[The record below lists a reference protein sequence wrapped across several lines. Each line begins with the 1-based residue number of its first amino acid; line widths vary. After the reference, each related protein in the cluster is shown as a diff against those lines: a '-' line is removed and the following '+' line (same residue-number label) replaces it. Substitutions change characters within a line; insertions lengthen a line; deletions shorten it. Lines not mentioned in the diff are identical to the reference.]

1 MKEFMEKFYETRD
14 NWLDLL
20 DNVNAYVFG
29 EEELDE
35 DMFADAM
42 RGAFEAFSK
51 MNSLETIKTV
61 GSSEELGVN
70 HLMTLIGTMREYAAD
85 RYTEDSENIV
95 FRASQLATRL
105 LVNGAVNDFVW
116 HDDGII
122 PADELLDYVWFEPDD
137 NYVYDINKGDLSDLI
152 KVLENQ

>member
-42 RGAFEAFSK
+42 RGAFEAFAK

-61 GSSEELGVN
+61 GNSEELGVN

-95 FRASQLATRL
+95 FRASQPVFWLT
-105 LVNGAVNDFVW
+105 
-116 HDDGII
+116 
-122 PADELLDYVWFEPDD
+122 EL
-137 NYVYDINKGDLSDLI
+137 
-152 KVLENQ
+152 

>member
-14 NWLDLL
+14 TWLDLL

-42 RGAFEAFSK
+42 RGAFEVFAK
-51 MNSLETIKTV
+51 MHSLETIKV
-61 GSSEELGVN
+61 MGNSEVLGAK
-70 HLMTLIGTMREYAAD
+70 HLMILIGTMREYAAD
-85 RYTEDSENIV
+85 RYTEDTENIV

-105 LVNGAVNDFVW
+105 LVNGAVNDFLW
-116 HDDGII
+116 HDDGIL
-122 PADELLDYVWFEPDD
+122 PADELLDYIWIEHGND
-137 NYVYDINKGDLSDLI
+137 YVYDINKCDLSDLI

>member
-20 DNVNAYVFG
+20 DNVNAYVFS

-42 RGAFEAFSK
+42 RGAFEVFSK
-51 MNSLETIKTV
+51 MYSLETVKV
-61 GSSEELGVN
+61 MGNSEALGVN

-105 LVNGAVNDFVW
+105 LVNGVVNDFMW
-116 HDDGII
+116 HDDGIL
-122 PADELLDYVWFEPDD
+122 PADELLDYVWFEPGND
-137 NYVYDINKGDLSDLI
+137 YVYDINKGDLSDLI
-152 KVLENQ
+152 EILENQ